1 MSKKKKDTPLV
12 FLVLLKWLAE
22 LIYFVGIVFVT
33 GTALLLLTYNIL
45 NIPLDYIHIAALIA
59 SFIYILVGF
68 LLANSSEDIVISSN
82 YFKILSALGYLAV
95 ISYFDNQLFDYL
107 KNPVVDICLA
117 IPFLIAIIYKKFYR
131 KMIYR
136 AVFKK
141 HHSVSFYSEYS
152 NIEEIKDS
160 MLEAVREAVKDGHK
174 ENVEVVGKNF
184 RQDAKGNIIGI
195 FKISLARKLF
205 KITQPKLMLIT
216 LNFNINNN
224 E

>member
-1 MSKKKKDTPLV
+1 
-12 FLVLLKWLAE
+12 
-22 LIYFVGIVFVT
+22 
-33 GTALLLLTYNIL
+33 
-45 NIPLDYIHIAALIA
+45 
-59 SFIYILVGF
+59 
-68 LLANSSEDIVISSN
+68 
-82 YFKILSALGYLAV
+82 
-95 ISYFDNQLFDYL
+95 
-107 KNPVVDICLA
+107 
-117 IPFLIAIIYKKFYR
+117 
-131 KMIYR
+131 MIYR

-160 MLEAVREAVKDGHK
+160 MLEVVREAVKDGHK

>member
-22 LIYFVGIVFVT
+22 LIYFVGIVFVA

-45 NIPLDYIHIAALIA
+45 NIPLNYIHIAALIA

-68 LLANSSEDIVISSN
+68 LVANSSEDIVIASN

-117 IPFLIAIIYKKFYR
+117 IPFLIAIIYKKIYR

-152 NIEEIKDS
+152 SIEEIKDS

-184 RQDAKGNIIGI
+184 RQDAK
-195 FKISLARKLF
+195 
-205 KITQPKLMLIT
+205 
-216 LNFNINNN
+216 
-224 E
+224 

>member
-1 MSKKKKDTPLV
+1 
-12 FLVLLKWLAE
+12 
-22 LIYFVGIVFVT
+22 
-33 GTALLLLTYNIL
+33 
-45 NIPLDYIHIAALIA
+45 
-59 SFIYILVGF
+59 
-68 LLANSSEDIVISSN
+68 
-82 YFKILSALGYLAV
+82 
-95 ISYFDNQLFDYL
+95 
-107 KNPVVDICLA
+107 
-117 IPFLIAIIYKKFYR
+117 
-131 KMIYR
+131 MIYR

-141 HHSVSFYSEYS
+141 HHSVSFSSEYS
-152 NIEEIKDS
+152 SIEEIKDS